1 MHTGYTYKL
10 KRKKIVACFP
20 TEVHTQLTFR
30 NTWAGS
36 LNMLCQEQWQ
46 ITVEDP
52 VGEGRGMITEQ
63 HKHREKE
70 RKQRTVVL
78 DVMGIHAQI
87 SVSDKFIL
95 I

>member
-1 MHTGYTYKL
+1 M
-10 KRKKIVACFP
+10 
-20 TEVHTQLTFR
+20 
-30 NTWAGS
+30 
-36 LNMLCQEQWQ
+36 
-46 ITVEDP
+46 
-52 VGEGRGMITEQ
+52 GEGRSMITEQ

-87 SVSDKFIL
+87 SVSDKFML